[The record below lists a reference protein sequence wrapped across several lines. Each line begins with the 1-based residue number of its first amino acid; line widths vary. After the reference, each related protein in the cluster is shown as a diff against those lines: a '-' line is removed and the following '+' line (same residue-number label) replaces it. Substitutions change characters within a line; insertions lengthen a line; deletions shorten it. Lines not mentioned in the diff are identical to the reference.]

1 MNKLPKKANV
11 LREEKQSPKKEAEK
25 HLGEEKQNGDRPDA
39 NPGSTEQSTGA
50 KNQTVS
56 KEMLFKQLSSSED
69 GLSSEEAQK
78 RLEQYGPNAI
88 EEEKENPILKFLG
101 YFWGPIPWMI
111 EVAAVLSLAVQHW
124 TDFIIIVIL
133 LVFNAVVGFWQEFQ
147 ASNALDALKSE
158 LALRARVLR
167 DGKWQEI
174 AAEQLVPGD
183 IIRIRLGDIV
193 PTDVKLIGGDYL
205 MVDQSALTGESLPVE
220 KKINDVAYSGSTI
233 KQGEMVSLVTETGGD
248 TYFARTAKLVE
259 TAGAVSHFQKAV
271 LTIGDYLIYISL
283 GLATFLVLSQLVR
296 GDKFLTIFQFV
307 LILVVAAIP
316 VAMPAVLSVTMAL
329 GALTLSHMKA
339 IVSRLQ
345 SIEEIAGIDILCSD
359 KTGTLTQNKLTLG
372 DPVTFHAKDNQEL
385 ILAGALASKE
395 EDRDAIDQA
404 VIAGVSNPEVLKSY
418 QQLRF
423 IPFDPNSKRTEAN
436 VKDGGGKT
444 VIVSKGAPQVIIGLC
459 HLNESEKS
467 KADKAVDDFA
477 AKGYRTL
484 GVARAEKEGKWEFL
498 GLLPLYDPPRE
509 DSKATIQ
516 HAEEHGI
523 EVKMV
528 TGDNVAIGREISK
541 QLGLKS
547 NIQPADQI
555 FTKDEEPGNLGQKAI
570 SKIEKADGFAQV
582 FPEHKYDIVKV
593 LQSRGHLVAMTGD
606 GVNDAPALKQ
616 ADVGIAVSG
625 ATNAAQS
632 AASLVLTAPGLSVIV
647 RAVEEARRIFE
658 RMNSYAIYRIT
669 ETIRIMFFV
678 VLAMV
683 VFNFYP
689 ITTIMIIL
697 LALLNDLPIMTIA
710 YDNTWL
716 DPKPVRW
723 NMRRVITLATVLGLI
738 GVAETFGMLLIG
750 KILFKLEGPPLQS
763 LIYLKLAVAGHM
775 TLLVVRSRKSFIT
788 KPYPATILMAAI
800 FATQMVAALIV
811 GLGFMMAKIPWVY
824 IGFIWGYC
832 IVWTF
837 IEDWVKLQ
845 VYRHLELSGK
855 HHRIFLGKLQKSL
868 HPHASI

>member
-167 DGKWQEI
+167 DSKWQEI

-193 PTDVKLIGGDYL
+193 PTDVKLIDGDYL

-220 KKINDVAYSGSTI
+220 KKVNDVAYSGSTI

-372 DPVTFHAKDNQEL
+372 DPVTFNAKDNQEL

-467 KADKAVDDFA
+467 KAGKAV
-477 AKGYRTL
+477 L
-484 GVARAEKEGKWEFL
+484 
-498 GLLPLYDPPRE
+498 
-509 DSKATIQ
+509 
-516 HAEEHGI
+516 
-523 EVKMV
+523 
-528 TGDNVAIGREISK
+528 
-541 QLGLKS
+541 
-547 NIQPADQI
+547 
-555 FTKDEEPGNLGQKAI
+555 
-570 SKIEKADGFAQV
+570 
-582 FPEHKYDIVKV
+582 
-593 LQSRGHLVAMTGD
+593 
-606 GVNDAPALKQ
+606 
-616 ADVGIAVSG
+616 
-625 ATNAAQS
+625 
-632 AASLVLTAPGLSVIV
+632 
-647 RAVEEARRIFE
+647 
-658 RMNSYAIYRIT
+658 
-669 ETIRIMFFV
+669 
-678 VLAMV
+678 
-683 VFNFYP
+683 
-689 ITTIMIIL
+689 
-697 LALLNDLPIMTIA
+697 
-710 YDNTWL
+710 
-716 DPKPVRW
+716 
-723 NMRRVITLATVLGLI
+723 
-738 GVAETFGMLLIG
+738 
-750 KILFKLEGPPLQS
+750 
-763 LIYLKLAVAGHM
+763 
-775 TLLVVRSRKSFIT
+775 
-788 KPYPATILMAAI
+788 
-800 FATQMVAALIV
+800 
-811 GLGFMMAKIPWVY
+811 
-824 IGFIWGYC
+824 
-832 IVWTF
+832 
-837 IEDWVKLQ
+837 
-845 VYRHLELSGK
+845 
-855 HHRIFLGKLQKSL
+855 
-868 HPHASI
+868 